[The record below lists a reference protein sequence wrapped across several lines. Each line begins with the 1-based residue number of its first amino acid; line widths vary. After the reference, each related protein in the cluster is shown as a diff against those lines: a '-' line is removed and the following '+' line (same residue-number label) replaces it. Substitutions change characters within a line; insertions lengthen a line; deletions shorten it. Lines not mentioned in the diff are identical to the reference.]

1 MTEKDFSQGAAWM
14 KGEIM
19 PIGEAAIPVTDW
31 GLTHSD
37 ITYDV
42 VHVWDGRF
50 FRMADYLERF
60 ERSMEKVRLSVE
72 QDREDMR
79 RSNRSR

>member
-42 VHVWDGRF
+42 VHVWDRRTF
-50 FRMADYLERF
+50 
-60 ERSMEKVRLSVE
+60 SML
-72 QDREDMR
+72 